1 MLHSDVEIEKKEDMK
16 KRDILRLAVVTVGL
30 FLSGGCSDFLEEE
43 SQDEVIPKTV
53 TDFSEL
59 LMGSGYPSTAY
70 YPGSI
75 LAQLDDDKMLDRDG
89 ENVLGSTGAEEWFP
103 AFTWQPDLYRRDEGT
118 PLASTEYYMW
128 YERIKGCNAVL
139 DYIDDA
145 IGTQSEREQVK
156 AEALALRAYYYFWLV
171 NLYGE
176 PYNYNKEAL
185 GVPLKLTSTVQ
196 EEVGG
201 VRNTVKEVYEQILK
215 DLDASAKLF
224 EKYNVVIGNYRMNLP
239 AVKILLS
246 RVYLYM
252 EEWQNAVNA
261 ANDAI
266 ELGRGLTDLTLVD
279 ENVNYCMNSYDVNE
293 TVCIFGAR
301 IDNYSMA
308 YVVSSD
314 LLKLFNSKD
323 RRIGIYIIA
332 QYSGGGDFTGWL
344 INKNAAAGEPG
355 QCLRLAEAYLN
366 RAEAYSRLTGKQSDA
381 LADLNTLRKH
391 RIMDYRDV
399 SIADPTALLDTIRKE
414 RRLELCYEGHRWFD
428 LRRYGMPEITHIYQ
442 ESTTSPAMVYTL
454 KEKDPMYTLPLPSSV
469 MDKNKELVQNA
480 SDKEPLRVGVSM

>member
-201 VRNTVKEVYEQILK
+201 ARNTVKEVYEQILK

-293 TVCIFGAR
+293 KVCIFGAR

-323 RRIGIYIIA
+323 RRIGI
-332 QYSGGGDFTGWL
+332 
-344 INKNAAAGEPG
+344 
-355 QCLRLAEAYLN
+355 
-366 RAEAYSRLTGKQSDA
+366 
-381 LADLNTLRKH
+381 
-391 RIMDYRDV
+391 
-399 SIADPTALLDTIRKE
+399 
-414 RRLELCYEGHRWFD
+414 
-428 LRRYGMPEITHIYQ
+428 
-442 ESTTSPAMVYTL
+442 
-454 KEKDPMYTLPLPSSV
+454 
-469 MDKNKELVQNA
+469 
-480 SDKEPLRVGVSM
+480 

>member
-1 MLHSDVEIEKKEDMK
+1 MK

-185 GVPLKLTSTVQ
+185 GVPEINFYGAGGSRGSPQ
-196 EEVGG
+196 HGERG
-201 VRNTVKEVYEQILK
+201 VRTDIERLGCFCQ
-215 DLDASAKLF
+215 
-224 EKYNVVIGNYRMNLP
+224 VV
-239 AVKILLS
+239 
-246 RVYLYM
+246 
-252 EEWQNAVNA
+252 
-261 ANDAI
+261 
-266 ELGRGLTDLTLVD
+266 
-279 ENVNYCMNSYDVNE
+279 
-293 TVCIFGAR
+293 
-301 IDNYSMA
+301 
-308 YVVSSD
+308 
-314 LLKLFNSKD
+314 
-323 RRIGIYIIA
+323 
-332 QYSGGGDFTGWL
+332 
-344 INKNAAAGEPG
+344 
-355 QCLRLAEAYLN
+355 
-366 RAEAYSRLTGKQSDA
+366 
-381 LADLNTLRKH
+381 
-391 RIMDYRDV
+391 
-399 SIADPTALLDTIRKE
+399 
-414 RRLELCYEGHRWFD
+414 
-428 LRRYGMPEITHIYQ
+428 
-442 ESTTSPAMVYTL
+442 
-454 KEKDPMYTLPLPSSV
+454 
-469 MDKNKELVQNA
+469 
-480 SDKEPLRVGVSM
+480 

>member
-1 MLHSDVEIEKKEDMK
+1 M
-16 KRDILRLAVVTVGL
+16 
-30 FLSGGCSDFLEEE
+30 
-43 SQDEVIPKTV
+43 
-53 TDFSEL
+53 
-59 LMGSGYPSTAY
+59 
-70 YPGSI
+70 
-75 LAQLDDDKMLDRDG
+75 
-89 ENVLGSTGAEEWFP
+89 
-103 AFTWQPDLYRRDEGT
+103 
-118 PLASTEYYMW
+118 
-128 YERIKGCNAVL
+128 
-139 DYIDDA
+139 
-145 IGTQSEREQVK
+145 K

-201 VRNTVKEVYEQILK
+201 ARNTVKEVYEQILK

-332 QYSGGGDFTGWL
+332 Q
-344 INKNAAAGEPG
+344 
-355 QCLRLAEAYLN
+355 
-366 RAEAYSRLTGKQSDA
+366 
-381 LADLNTLRKH
+381 
-391 RIMDYRDV
+391 
-399 SIADPTALLDTIRKE
+399 
-414 RRLELCYEGHRWFD
+414 
-428 LRRYGMPEITHIYQ
+428 
-442 ESTTSPAMVYTL
+442 
-454 KEKDPMYTLPLPSSV
+454 
-469 MDKNKELVQNA
+469 
-480 SDKEPLRVGVSM
+480 

>member
-1 MLHSDVEIEKKEDMK
+1 
-16 KRDILRLAVVTVGL
+16 
-30 FLSGGCSDFLEEE
+30 
-43 SQDEVIPKTV
+43 
-53 TDFSEL
+53 
-59 LMGSGYPSTAY
+59 
-70 YPGSI
+70 
-75 LAQLDDDKMLDRDG
+75 
-89 ENVLGSTGAEEWFP
+89 
-103 AFTWQPDLYRRDEGT
+103 
-118 PLASTEYYMW
+118 
-128 YERIKGCNAVL
+128 
-139 DYIDDA
+139 
-145 IGTQSEREQVK
+145 
-156 AEALALRAYYYFWLV
+156 
-171 NLYGE
+171 
-176 PYNYNKEAL
+176 
-185 GVPLKLTSTVQ
+185 
-196 EEVGG
+196 
-201 VRNTVKEVYEQILK
+201 
-215 DLDASAKLF
+215 
-224 EKYNVVIGNYRMNLP
+224 
-239 AVKILLS
+239 
-246 RVYLYM
+246 
-252 EEWQNAVNA
+252 
-261 ANDAI
+261 
-266 ELGRGLTDLTLVD
+266 
-279 ENVNYCMNSYDVNE
+279 MNSYDVNE

-399 SIADPTALLDTIRKE
+399 SITDPTALLDTIRKE

>member
-176 PYNYNKEAL
+176 PYN
-185 GVPLKLTSTVQ
+185 
-196 EEVGG
+196 
-201 VRNTVKEVYEQILK
+201 
-215 DLDASAKLF
+215 
-224 EKYNVVIGNYRMNLP
+224 
-239 AVKILLS
+239 
-246 RVYLYM
+246 
-252 EEWQNAVNA
+252 
-261 ANDAI
+261 
-266 ELGRGLTDLTLVD
+266 
-279 ENVNYCMNSYDVNE
+279 
-293 TVCIFGAR
+293 
-301 IDNYSMA
+301 
-308 YVVSSD
+308 
-314 LLKLFNSKD
+314 
-323 RRIGIYIIA
+323 
-332 QYSGGGDFTGWL
+332 
-344 INKNAAAGEPG
+344 
-355 QCLRLAEAYLN
+355 
-366 RAEAYSRLTGKQSDA
+366 
-381 LADLNTLRKH
+381 
-391 RIMDYRDV
+391 
-399 SIADPTALLDTIRKE
+399 
-414 RRLELCYEGHRWFD
+414 
-428 LRRYGMPEITHIYQ
+428 
-442 ESTTSPAMVYTL
+442 
-454 KEKDPMYTLPLPSSV
+454 
-469 MDKNKELVQNA
+469 
-480 SDKEPLRVGVSM
+480 